1 MGFKGGPPLGGDADG
16 VVDGAADGVV
26 DGAVDGAVDGTADGV
41 VDGVADG
48 DAVVG
53 LRVGANVGIA
63 LKASDAVHSTLQAQG
78 HFAKSSAI
86 STSVCGIMKSK
97 EEIDKTLAMST
108 KYEVECHDQTMVH
121 KYMHVSNHAALS
133 TSPSLGITYETHDC
147 EHLTVQRACPHFL
160 TKSIDV
166 ELADVKGIVG
176 AAAIKAS

>member
-121 KYMHVSNHAALS
+121 KYMHVSNHAALP
-133 TSPSLGITYETHDC
+133 TSPPSLE
-147 EHLTVQRACPHFL
+147 LL
-160 TKSIDV
+160 TKLMTANILQFNGPARTFSQNRSM
-166 ELADVKGIVG
+166 L
-176 AAAIKAS
+176 SLPT